1 MATVKNIPDSYTLNV
16 PLVTISGN
24 LNVLGNTT
32 TIHSTQLTVDDNII
46 TLNGNVTG
54 APTLN
59 AGIAVNRGSSAN
71 VYVLWNE
78 SIDKWQVTNDGTSYG
93 NIVTASSAGNIT
105 MPSNLVIQ
113 YTTVAPAATTGYNTV
128 YAQTPNGGGSGLYV
142 TNSTYTTQE
151 LITRVQSLIY
161 TTLL

>member
-54 APTLN
+54 VPTLN

-78 SIDKWQVTNDGTSYG
+78 TVDKWQVTNDGTTYG
-93 NIVTASSAGNIT
+93 NILTAATSGNVTL
-105 MPSNLVIQ
+105 PSNLVIQ
-113 YTTVAPAATTGYNTV
+113 NTTVAPSATAGYNTV
-128 YAQTPNGGGSGLYV
+128 YAQTPNGGGSGLYI
-142 TNSTYTTQE
+142 TNTTYTTQE
-151 LITRVQSLIY
+151 LITRVKALIY

>member
-54 APTLN
+54 VPTLN

-78 SIDKWQVTNDGTSYG
+78 TVDKWQVTNDGTTYG
-93 NIVTASSAGNIT
+93 NILTATAGGSIT
-105 MPSNLVIQ
+105 LPSNLVIQ
-113 YTTVAPAATTGYNTV
+113 NTTVAPSATTGYNTV
-128 YAQTPNGGGSGLYV
+128 YAQTPNGGGSGLYI
-142 TNSTYTTQE
+142 TNTTYTTQE
-151 LITRVQSLIY
+151 LITRVKALIY

>member
-1 MATVKNIPDSYTLNV
+1 MATVKNITDSYTINT

-32 TIHSTQLTVDDNII
+32 TIRSTQLTVDDNII

-54 APTLN
+54 VPTLN

-78 SIDKWQVTNDGTSYG
+78 SIDSWQITNNGTTYG
-93 NIVTASSAGNIT
+93 NILNAVNGSST
-105 MPSNLVIQ
+105 LPSNLVIQ
-113 YTTVAPAATTGYNTV
+113 NTTVAPTATAGHNTV
-128 YAQTPNGGGSGLYV
+128 YAQTPNGGGSGLYI
-142 TNSTYTTQE
+142 TNTTYTTQE
-151 LITRVQSLIY
+151 LITRVNALIY